1 METRRIILAIVLSL
15 GVLLLWQY
23 VFVKKAPETAPPP
36 QPVAAQAAAPAPETE
51 TAGRPEAETAPAE
64 ERASAA
70 AEALNAETEEEI
82 IVSTSLY
89 TARWTNKGGVLL
101 SWKLHHH
108 KNEKDE
114 ALELVPAAAEASGV
128 QPLALL
134 EALDPSRATIEEL
147 RSTPLNT
154 ALYEATGGNL
164 SLKDGEKGVLR
175 FRYADGRGLEA
186 EKTFTFTGGRYDVGA
201 AVTVR
206 RGGRPAD
213 VRIVWG
219 PGCGN
224 PSEAELKQRFGAGA
238 GASFL
243 AGTKVYRVE
252 EKKYKPESSVFNFL
266 TWSAYDDNYFAT
278 IFLPETASG
287 SASFLRFENGKTP
300 FFFLAASAPRTIFI
314 GPKEMGVLTALGSE
328 TKRVVRYGMFG
339 FITEILFVSLRAIHK
354 VVPNWGFA
362 IIVLTILIKILFFPL
377 TYSSS
382 KSMARMADLQP
393 KIKALRAKYKKA
405 KTDIEQRRQMNE
417 EMMKLYKEHG
427 VNPAG
432 GCLPMLI
439 QLPIFWGFFRML
451 TVAIELRHSPWIL
464 WIKDLSVHDPT
475 YVTPIL
481 MGVTQFISQ
490 KMTPTSADPAQARMM
505 LIMPVVMTLFFLNF
519 QSGLVLYW
527 LTSNVLQIGQQ
538 ALMNRM
544 MQKKKVVSHGKSRK
558 K

>member
-15 GVLLLWQY
+15 GILLLWQY
-23 VFVKKAPETAPPP
+23 VFVKKAPETASPPR
-36 QPVAAQAAAPAPETE
+36 PVAAQADAPAPETE

-64 ERASAA
+64 ERAPDA
-70 AEALNAETEEEI
+70 AESLNAETEEEI
-82 IVSTSLY
+82 VVSTSLY

-108 KNEKDE
+108 KNEKNE

-134 EALDPSRATIEEL
+134 EASDPSRATIEEL

-154 ALYEATGGNL
+154 ALYAATGGNL
-164 SLKDGEKGVLR
+164 TLKDGEKGVLR
-175 FRYADGRGLEA
+175 FQYADGRGLEA

-266 TWSAYDDNYFAT
+266 AWSAYDDNYFAT

-328 TKRVVRYGMFG
+328 TKRVIRYGMFG

-464 WIKDLSVHDPT
+464 WVKDLSVHDPT

-544 MQKKKVVSHGKSRK
+544 MQKKKVASHGKSRK

>member
-64 ERASAA
+64 ERASDA

-328 TKRVVRYGMFG
+328 TKRVIRYGMFG

>member
-1 METRRIILAIVLSL
+1 
-15 GVLLLWQY
+15 
-23 VFVKKAPETAPPP
+23 
-36 QPVAAQAAAPAPETE
+36 AQAAAPAPETE

-64 ERASAA
+64 ERAPDA

>member
-64 ERASAA
+64 ERASDA

-481 MGVTQFISQ
+481 MGVTRFISQ

>member
-64 ERASAA
+64 ERAPDA

-266 TWSAYDDNYFAT
+266 AWSAYDDNYFAT